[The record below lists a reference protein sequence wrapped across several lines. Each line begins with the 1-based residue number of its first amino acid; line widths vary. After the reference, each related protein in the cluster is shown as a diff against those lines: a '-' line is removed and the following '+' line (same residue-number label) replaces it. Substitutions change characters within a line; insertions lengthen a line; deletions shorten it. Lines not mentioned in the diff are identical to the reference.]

1 LVQGHVSY
9 VIGMCWPVQLI
20 ALSICF
26 WKVKVVGSIEQTGD
40 TDEAKPEK
48 EADSASDPKNG
59 SKPMDVD
66 KAKTKRKFFVGQE
79 LEFRRDHME
88 VSNCT
93 F

>member
-1 LVQGHVSY
+1 
-9 VIGMCWPVQLI
+9 
-20 ALSICF
+20 
-26 WKVKVVGSIEQTGD
+26 
-40 TDEAKPEK
+40 
-48 EADSASDPKNG
+48 
-59 SKPMDVD
+59 MDVD

>member
-1 LVQGHVSY
+1 VSY
-9 VIGMCWPVQLI
+9 LIRDFWPVQLI
-20 ALSICF
+20 ALTIWF
-26 WKVKVVGSIEQTGD
+26 WYVKLVGSIEQTED

-48 EADSASDPKNG
+48 EADSTPDPKNG

-66 KAKTKRKFFVGQE
+66 KAKTKRKYFVGQE